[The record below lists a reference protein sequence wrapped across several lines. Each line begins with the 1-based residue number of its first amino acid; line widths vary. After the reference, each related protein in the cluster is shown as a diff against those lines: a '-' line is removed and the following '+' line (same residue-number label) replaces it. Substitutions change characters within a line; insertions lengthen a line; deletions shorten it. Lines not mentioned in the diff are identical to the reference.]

1 MESRRGESR
10 GAVRRAGSFA
20 GSRRSGL
27 LAVAVAALVT
37 ALLLCAGCSQGGAV
51 GGVGDTDSAIVPS
64 SNEMPDDLVAPP
76 DGALVQADYESHR
89 GERMDAVASYDVLR
103 DAIWATQEDLRAPE
117 VPGAITGVGAGWM
130 WPTASCEGEFEANEA
145 APSSVVADGSL
156 VFIGGS
162 KVDEFQLSYI
172 KVIDVSSGTPVQ
184 KATISAEKG
193 SCIVSLHAEGGKLYV
208 LSLVAAQEENGD
220 APWTTAPR
228 TRLLTYSFADPAHPK
243 LETTMEQSGAYMTA
257 RFVDGYAYV
266 ASVFH
271 PAQLPVD
278 ADPSWFVP
286 AVNGVFL
293 DPKDICDSYYGGISE
308 YLVITAVSLD
318 NPGDVLDRI
327 AVAGDGGYHYVGE
340 TALYDVGAHYVP
352 NGWNDY
358 YHAESAIIRK
368 ISYADGCFDF
378 ARQATVEGGVSPQTM
393 TEHNGMF
400 RIQLTGAV
408 EGGSPADDLLSFV
421 VFDEQMNLV
430 GRLSDFGTSNMAIY
444 AGTEDDVA
452 LYRVYG
458 EGGETMRSLNLADPA
473 NLALS
478 EPLAAQ
484 VSSELRLYGPG
495 MALGIDRH
503 HGEAPDGGHLEGSL
517 LTMLDVADPAD
528 VAETGSLTLEGA
540 WSGGITSLYEP
551 LAYMDSDQGIILFIA
566 TTEPEYETYFYG
578 LRVGEDGSLTLARK
592 DLVEGDLNNSFH
604 AVWTDGA
611 AGEALWVVVNGAIA
625 RCDPETLELS
635 DFAKW

>member
-64 SNEMPDDLVAPP
+64 SNEMPDDSVAPP
-76 DGALVQADYESHR
+76 DGAPVQADYESHR

-103 DAIWATQEDLRAPE
+103 DAIMAGQDSTAAPGTIYGWGCVWTWAT
-117 VPGAITGVGAGWM
+117 AG
-130 WPTASCEGEFEANEA
+130 CEGEFEVIDA
-145 APSSVVADGSL
+145 APSRVTSDGDL
-156 VFIGGS
+156 VFIGEAS
-162 KVDEFQLSYI
+162 NEEPQLVRVKV
-172 KVIDVSSGTPVQ
+172 VDVSSGTPVQ
-184 KATISAEKG
+184 VADIPAEKG
-193 SCIVSLHAEGGKLYV
+193 SCIVSLYAENGKLFV
-208 LSLVAAQEENGD
+208 VTLVAAQEESEGG
-220 APWTTAPR
+220 PWTTAPR
-228 TRLLTYSFADPAHPK
+228 TRLLTYSLSDPAHPS
-243 LETTMEQSGAYMTA
+243 LEAAVEQSGACMTA

-266 ASVFH
+266 TSVFH
-271 PAQLPVD
+271 PAQLPDD
-278 ADPSWFVP
+278 AEPAWFVP
-286 AVNGVFL
+286 AVNGTFL
-293 DPKDICDSYYGGISE
+293 DPEDICTSSYGDVSE
-308 YLVITAVSLD
+308 YLVATAVPLD
-318 NPGDVLDRI
+318 NPGTVADRI
-327 AVAGDGGYHYVGE
+327 AIAGDSSSRYMGE
-340 TALYDVGAHYVP
+340 TAIYDVVEHWVP
-352 NGWNDY
+352 NDWDEMN
-358 YHAESAIIRK
+358 HPESAVIRK
-368 ISYADGCFDF
+368 IAYSNGRFDF
-378 ARQATVEGGVSPQTM
+378 ARQATVEGGVFSQSM
-393 TEHNGMF
+393 TEHDGMF
-400 RIQLTGAV
+400 RLQLV
-408 EGGSPADDLLSFV
+408 ESVEDEGFLQGPLSFV
-421 VFDEQMNLV
+421 VFDEQMALA
-430 GRLSDFGTSNMAIY
+430 GRLDDFTTSRKSNY
-444 AGTEDDVA
+444 VGTEGDVA
-452 LYRVYG
+452 LYRIYG
-458 EGGETMRSLNLADPA
+458 DEGEAMHAINLADPESM
-473 NLALS
+473 ALS

-484 VSSELRLYGPG
+484 VASELRLYGPG

-551 LAYMDSDQGIILFIA
+551 LAYMDSDQGIILFIT